1 MRRVVVTGMGVITPI
16 GNSVEE
22 FWNGIKTEKVGI
34 NPIINFDTTEYKA
47 KLSADVKDF
56 DAKKYM
62 DAKSAKR
69 MDRFSQFAVAAARE
83 AAEDAGID
91 MEKEDSFRVGISIG
105 SGVGSLMGIEREYD
119 KMLAKGPT
127 RINPLTAPMVLGNM
141 AAANVSIQFGI
152 HGKSIDVVTA
162 CATGTNSIGEAF
174 HAVKYGELDVM
185 FAGGVDSSISR
196 FGVATFQALTALT
209 DSTDPLNASIPFDR
223 RRNGFVT
230 GEGAG
235 VLILEELEHAK
246 KRGAHIY
253 AEIGGYGATSDAN
266 HVTSPLEDG
275 LCAAK
280 AMQLAIEEADMKPED
295 IQYINAHGTSTVYN
309 DLFET
314 RAIKRA
320 FGDWAYKVKI
330 NSTKSM
336 IGHLFGAGGAVELVT
351 CIKSINEGYIHP
363 TVGLKED
370 DPECD
375 LDYTKGAGVH
385 MEVRA
390 AISNSLGFGGH
401 NATILVKKYEE

>member
-47 KLSADVKDF
+47 KFSADVKDF

-152 HGKSIDVVTA
+152 HGKSIDVLREQIL
-162 CATGTNSIGEAF
+162 S
-174 HAVKYGELDVM
+174 VKH
-185 FAGGVDSSISR
+185 F
-196 FGVATFQALTALT
+196 TQ
-209 DSTDPLNASIPFDR
+209 
-223 RRNGFVT
+223 
-230 GEGAG
+230 
-235 VLILEELEHAK
+235 
-246 KRGAHIY
+246 
-253 AEIGGYGATSDAN
+253 
-266 HVTSPLEDG
+266 
-275 LCAAK
+275 
-280 AMQLAIEEADMKPED
+280 
-295 IQYINAHGTSTVYN
+295 
-309 DLFET
+309 
-314 RAIKRA
+314 
-320 FGDWAYKVKI
+320 
-330 NSTKSM
+330 
-336 IGHLFGAGGAVELVT
+336 
-351 CIKSINEGYIHP
+351 
-363 TVGLKED
+363 
-370 DPECD
+370 
-375 LDYTKGAGVH
+375 
-385 MEVRA
+385 
-390 AISNSLGFGGH
+390 
-401 NATILVKKYEE
+401 

>member
-174 HAVKYGELDVM
+174 HSVKYGELDVM

-209 DSTDPLNASIPFDR
+209 DSNDPLNASIPFDR

>member
-34 NPIINFDTTEYKA
+34 NPIANFDTTEYKA
-47 KLSADVKDF
+47 KLSADVKNF

-62 DAKSAKR
+62 DVKSAKR

-83 AAEDAGID
+83 AVEDAGLD

-209 DSTDPLNASIPFDR
+209 DSKDPFNASIPFDK

-246 KRGAHIY
+246 RRGAHIY

-266 HVTSPLEDG
+266 HVTAPLEDG

-280 AMQLAIEEADMKPED
+280 AMELAITEAGMKPED

-375 LDYTKGAGVH
+375 LDYTKGAGVYK
-385 MEVRA
+385 EVRA

>member
-16 GNSVEE
+16 GNSVQE
-22 FWNGIKTEKVGI
+22 FWNGIKAKKVGI
-34 NPIINFDTTEYKA
+34 NPIVNFDTTQYKA

-62 DAKSAKR
+62 DVKSAKR

-83 AAEDAGID
+83 AAEDAGLD
-91 MEKEDSFRVGISIG
+91 MEKEESFRVGISIG

-174 HAVKYGELDVM
+174 HAVKYGELDIM

-209 DSTDPLNASIPFDR
+209 DSEDPFNASIPFDK

-266 HVTSPLEDG
+266 HMTAPLEDG

-280 AMQLAIEEADMKPED
+280 AMELAIKEAGMKPED

-375 LDYTKGAGVH
+375 LDYTKGAGVY
-385 MEVRA
+385 MDIRA

>member
-209 DSTDPLNASIPFDR
+209 DSNDPLNASIPFDR

-351 CIKSINEGYIHP
+351 CIKSINEGYIHS

>member
-16 GNSVEE
+16 GNSVQE
-22 FWNGIKTEKVGI
+22 FWNGIKAKKVGI
-34 NPIINFDTTEYKA
+34 NPIVNFDTTQYKA

-56 DAKKYM
+56 DVKKYM
-62 DAKSAKR
+62 DVKSAKR

-83 AAEDAGID
+83 ATEDAGLD

-174 HAVKYGELDVM
+174 HAVKYGELDIM

-209 DSTDPLNASIPFDR
+209 DSEDPFNASIPFDK

-266 HVTSPLEDG
+266 HMTAPLEDG

-280 AMQLAIEEADMKPED
+280 AMELAIKEAGMKPED

-375 LDYTKGAGVH
+375 LDYTKGAGVY
-385 MEVRA
+385 MDIRA

>member
-209 DSTDPLNASIPFDR
+209 DSNDPLNASIPFDR

>member
-22 FWNGIKTEKVGI
+22 FWNGIKAEKVGI
-34 NPIINFDTTEYKA
+34 QPIVNFDTTQYKA

-69 MDRFSQFAVAAARE
+69 MDRFSQFAVAAAKE
-83 AAEDAGID
+83 AAEDAGLD
-91 MEKEDSFRVGISIG
+91 MEKEDSFRVGVSIG

-174 HAVKYGELDVM
+174 HAIKYGELDVM

-209 DSTDPLNASIPFDR
+209 DSTDPFTASIPFDK

-235 VLILEELEHAK
+235 VLILEELEHARN
-246 KRGAHIY
+246 RGAHIY

-275 LCAAK
+275 SCAAK
-280 AMQLAIEEADMKPED
+280 AMELAIEEADMRPDE

-314 RAIKRA
+314 RAIKKA

-401 NATILVKKYEE
+401 NATILVKRYEE

>member
-1 MRRVVVTGMGVITPI
+1 M
-16 GNSVEE
+16 
-22 FWNGIKTEKVGI
+22 
-34 NPIINFDTTEYKA
+34 
-47 KLSADVKDF
+47 
-56 DAKKYM
+56 
-62 DAKSAKR
+62 
-69 MDRFSQFAVAAARE
+69 
-83 AAEDAGID
+83 
-91 MEKEDSFRVGISIG
+91 EDSFRVGISIG

-174 HAVKYGELDVM
+174 HAVKYGELDIM

-209 DSTDPLNASIPFDR
+209 DSEDPFNASIPFDK

-266 HVTSPLEDG
+266 HMTAPLEDG

-280 AMQLAIEEADMKPED
+280 AMELAIKEAGMKPED

-375 LDYTKGAGVH
+375 LDYTKGAGVY
-385 MEVRA
+385 MDIRA

>member
-209 DSTDPLNASIPFDR
+209 DSNDPLNASIPFDR

-246 KRGAHIY
+246 KRSAHIY

>member
-1 MRRVVVTGMGVITPI
+1 MRRVVVTGMGVITSI
-16 GNSVEE
+16 GNSVQE
-22 FWNGIKTEKVGI
+22 FWNGIKAKKVGI
-34 NPIINFDTTEYKA
+34 NPIVNFDTTQYKA

-62 DAKSAKR
+62 DVKSAKR

-83 AAEDAGID
+83 AAEDAGLD

-174 HAVKYGELDVM
+174 HAVKYGELDIM

-209 DSTDPLNASIPFDR
+209 DSEDPFNASIPFDK

-266 HVTSPLEDG
+266 HMTAPLEDG

-280 AMQLAIEEADMKPED
+280 AMELAIKEAGMKPED

-375 LDYTKGAGVH
+375 LDYTKGAGVY
-385 MEVRA
+385 MDIRA

>member
-209 DSTDPLNASIPFDR
+209 DSNDPLNASIPFDR

-280 AMQLAIEEADMKPED
+280 AMQLAIEEAGMKPED

-330 NSTKSM
+330 NATKSM